1 MSQLVRQIL
10 PFCEWLFVLYNGNEK
25 EVIFITLNE
34 MSAQLFQRI
43 TSSNQAVTISALAE
57 ALHSTPRQIRY
68 KLDKIDEFLKYN
80 KFPQF
85 LRKPNVGITY
95 TASPQVVERIMQK
108 LLERENHHYIASQEE
123 RVEMILAELLQQ
135 ENYMTIDDLGER
147 LKTSR
152 STVIKDLNK
161 VREVLKGNHLTLL
174 SSTNH
179 GIKVMG
185 EEKYLRRASI
195 ELLMKSIEVQGMLSQ
210 EMSPMS
216 KNINTL
222 SQSEISN
229 MFTNMNI
236 PFIESCVIEAEK
248 QLETTFSDEAFYG
261 LVIHIAI
268 AIKRIKLGRD
278 IVMPYNELKSYETTK
293 EFAAASYVAS
303 RLEEEFQVEVPYDE
317 IGYITIHLLGS
328 NVYAANPSSSED
340 WAALQIVTGKILEE
354 VSESLQQESLIR
366 DEQLFSGLLE
376 HLRPAIYRLKN
387 DLKLKNPVLEEIKV
401 RYHHLFQIVKNS
413 MASVEGY
420 IGKSFDDEE
429 IGYFTLHFGAALEKL
444 KDKNE
449 MEKRILVVCS
459 TGLGTARLLSSR
471 LQQLFHVN
479 IVDVIAYRQVSQV
492 LKYREVDL
500 IITTLPVKFDVVPW
514 VQVNPI
520 LLEKD
525 VENLK
530 KYLTQYHFQPKNI
543 FLQTLRLI
551 EEHCDIKNYDA
562 LVAGLAKILK
572 ADNIGQKG
580 VVQPLLR
587 ELLTTD
593 MIEVKVKAK
602 SWEEVIYAGG
612 KLLEDRGLI
621 EHRYVDAMVNTVKK
635 MGAYIVIAKGIAMP
649 HARPED
655 GAKKV
660 GMALMTLKNPVNFG
674 SKENDPVS
682 VAIFLCAVDNTTH
695 LKALAELM
703 QLLDD
708 EEFKAMADAASS
720 KEEILAYINS
730 KEVDRR

>member
-1 MSQLVRQIL
+1 M
-10 PFCEWLFVLYNGNEK
+10 LYNGNEK
-25 EVIFITLNE
+25 EVICITLNE

-95 TASPQVVERIMQK
+95 TAPPQVVERIMQK

-123 RVEMILAELLQQ
+123 RVEMILAVLLQQ
-135 ENYMTIDDLGER
+135 QNYMTIDDLGER

-161 VREVLKGNHLTLL
+161 VREVLKSNHLTLL

-179 GIKVMG
+179 GIKIIG

-210 EMSPMS
+210 EMSPML
-216 KNINTL
+216 KNIKTL

-303 RLEEEFQVEVPYDE
+303 RLEAEFQIEVPYDE

-328 NVYAANPSSSED
+328 NVYAANSSSSEE
-340 WAALQIVTGKILEE
+340 WAALQIITGKILEE
-354 VSESLQQESLIR
+354 VSESLQQESLIQ
-366 DEQLFSGLLE
+366 DEHLFSGLLE

-444 KDKNE
+444 KDKKE

-471 LQQLFHVN
+471 LQQLFQVN
-479 IVDVIAYRQVSQV
+479 IVDVIAYRQIGQI
-492 LKYREVDL
+492 LKYQEVDL
-500 IITTLPVKFDVVPW
+500 IITTLPIKCDAVPW
-514 VQVNPI
+514 VQVNPM
-520 LLEKD
+520 LLDKD

-543 FLQTLRLI
+543 FIQTLRLI

-562 LVAGLAKILK
+562 LVTGLAKILK
-572 ADNIGQKG
+572 TDNVGQKG

-587 ELLTTD
+587 ELLTAD

-682 VAIFLCAVDNTTH
+682 VAVFLCAVDNTTH

-708 EEFKAMADAASS
+708 EEFKTMADTASS
-720 KEEILAYINS
+720 KDEILAYINS

>member
-10 PFCEWLFVLYNGNEK
+10 LFYEWLSMLYNGNEK
-25 EVIFITLNE
+25 EVICITLNE

-95 TASPQVVERIMQK
+95 TAPPQVVERIMQK

-123 RVEMILAELLQQ
+123 RVEMILAVLLQQ
-135 ENYMTIDDLGER
+135 QNYMTIDDLGER

-161 VREVLKGNHLTLL
+161 VREVLKSNHLTLL

-179 GIKVMG
+179 GIKIIG

-210 EMSPMS
+210 EMSPML
-216 KNINTL
+216 KNIKTL

-303 RLEEEFQVEVPYDE
+303 RLEAEFQIEVPYDE

-328 NVYAANPSSSED
+328 NVYAANSSSSEE
-340 WAALQIVTGKILEE
+340 WAALQIITGKILEE
-354 VSESLQQESLIR
+354 VSESLQQESLIQ
-366 DEQLFSGLLE
+366 DEHLFSGLLE

-444 KDKNE
+444 KDKKE

-471 LQQLFHVN
+471 LQQLFQVN
-479 IVDVIAYRQVSQV
+479 IVDVIAYRQIGQI
-492 LKYREVDL
+492 LKYQEVDL
-500 IITTLPVKFDVVPW
+500 IITTLPIKCDAVPW
-514 VQVNPI
+514 VQVNPM
-520 LLEKD
+520 LLDKD

-543 FLQTLRLI
+543 FIQTLRLI

-562 LVAGLAKILK
+562 LVTGLAKILK
-572 ADNIGQKG
+572 TDNVGQKG

-587 ELLTTD
+587 ELLTAD

-682 VAIFLCAVDNTTH
+682 VAVFLCAVDNTTH

-708 EEFKAMADAASS
+708 EEFKTMADTASS
-720 KEEILAYINS
+720 KDEILAYINS

>member
-1 MSQLVRQIL
+1 M
-10 PFCEWLFVLYNGNEK
+10 LYNGNEK
-25 EVIFITLNE
+25 EVIGITLNE
-34 MSAQLFQRI
+34 MSAQLFQMI
-43 TSSNQAVTISALAE
+43 TSSDQAVTISALAE

-68 KLDKIDEFLKYN
+68 SLDKIDEFLEYN

-95 TASPQVVERIMQK
+95 TASPQIVEMIMQK
-108 LLERENHHYIASQEE
+108 LLDRENYHYIASQEE
-123 RVEMILAELLQQ
+123 RVEIILAVLLQQ

-152 STVIKDLNK
+152 STVIKDLSK
-161 VREVLKGNHLTLL
+161 VREVLKDNHLTLI

-179 GIKVMG
+179 GIKIMG
-185 EEKYLRRASI
+185 EERYLRRASI
-195 ELLMKSIEVQGMLSQ
+195 ELLMKCIEVRGFLNQEISQML
-210 EMSPMS
+210 
-216 KNINTL
+216 KNMNTIF

-229 MFTNMNI
+229 MFSNMNI
-236 PFIESCVIEAEK
+236 PFIEGCVIEAEK

-261 LVIHIAI
+261 LVMHIAI
-268 AIKRIKLGRD
+268 AIKRINLGRD

-303 RLEEEFQVEVPYDE
+303 KLEEEFKIEVPYAE

-328 NVYAANPSSSED
+328 NVYASNTSSNED
-340 WAALQIVTGKILEE
+340 WPALQIVTGKILEE
-354 VSESLQQESLIR
+354 VSQRLQQESLIQ
-366 DEQLFSGLLE
+366 DEDLFSGLLE

-387 DLKLKNPVLEEIKV
+387 DLKLKNPVLDEIKV
-401 RYHHLFQIVKNS
+401 RYHQLFQIVKNS

-420 IGKSFDDEE
+420 IGKSFNDEE

-449 MEKRILVVCS
+449 MEKKILVVCS

-471 LQQLFHVN
+471 LQQLFYVK
-479 IVDVIAYRQVSQV
+479 IVDVIAYRQVNQV
-492 LKYREVDL
+492 LRDRKVDL
-500 IITTLPVKFDVVPW
+500 IVTTLPVKTDVVPC
-514 VQVNPI
+514 VQVNPM

-525 VENLK
+525 VEKLK
-530 KYLTQYHFQPKNI
+530 KYLIQYHFQPKDI
-543 FLQTLRLI
+543 FLQTLTLI

-572 ADNIGQKG
+572 ADNIGKKG

-587 ELLTTD
+587 ELLTAD
-593 MIEVKVKAK
+593 MIEVNVKTK
-602 SWEEVIYAGG
+602 SWEEVIYKGG
-612 KLLEDRGLI
+612 KLLEDSGLI
-621 EHRYVDAMVNTVKK
+621 EHRYVDAMVSTVKK

-655 GAKKV
+655 GVKKV
-660 GMALMTLKNPVNFG
+660 GMALITLKAPVNFG

-682 VAIFLCAVDNTTH
+682 VAVFLCAVDNTTH

-708 EEFKAMADAASS
+708 EEFKATADAASS
-720 KEEILAYINS
+720 KEEIVAYINS

>member
-1 MSQLVRQIL
+1 
-10 PFCEWLFVLYNGNEK
+10 
-25 EVIFITLNE
+25 

-108 LLERENHHYIASQEE
+108 LLERENQHYIASQEE
-123 RVEMILAELLQQ
+123 RVEMILAVLLQQ
-135 ENYMTIDDLGER
+135 QNYMTIDDLGER

-210 EMSPMS
+210 EMSPIL
-216 KNINTL
+216 KNTNTL

-236 PFIESCVIEAEK
+236 PFIEGCVIEAEK

-354 VSESLQQESLIR
+354 VSESLQQESLIQ

-449 MEKRILVVCS
+449 MENKILVVCS

-514 VQVNPI
+514 VQVNPM

-525 VENLK
+525 VESLK

-543 FLQTLRLI
+543 FLQTLKLI

-562 LVAGLAKILK
+562 LVAGLAQILK

-621 EHRYVDAMVNTVKK
+621 EHCYVDAMVNTVKK